1 MAEEIA
7 QHDEAPESAPDGDP
21 FSPEKTAEIAAAT
34 RTHRPQRHGPDLI
47 KRVTDK
53 AIDLLLDHLR
63 SHAKDKPDSAYTLAE
78 LQAEVAAF
86 KATPSPEMETL
97 HVEGW
102 DGCAR
107 AVQAMQWEQECEKVL
122 ERLMLNSFAH
132 LLPPVGET
140 SVQGKHLSR
149 RIVEPFVQALEQLLG
164 PEKFEQYE
172 KGCQRMVERL
182 QNQQGADFTWEMV
195 LAEPTAQTVVNDVL
209 VNISHHFLSP
219 RKRRRWMIDMVTST
233 IPPAADTIHKQW
245 QFGDQEFHMLM
256 DALYYGLRN
265 ALDSADGKRALTQRY
280 TDATV
285 AQLYSMLQA
294 LDRDYLEV
302 MRSESAA

>member
-1 MAEEIA
+1 MAEDI
-7 QHDEAPESAPDGDP
+7 APDYETPAAASDVDP
-21 FSPEKTAEIAAAT
+21 FSPEKTAEIASAT
-34 RTHRPQRHGPDLI
+34 RTNRPARHGADLI
-47 KRVTDK
+47 KRITEK
-53 AIDLLLDHLR
+53 KIDLLLDHLR
-63 SHAKDKPDSAYTLAE
+63 TQAKGKPDGAVTIAE
-78 LQAEVAAF
+78 IQAEVAAF
-86 KATPSPEMETL
+86 RAAPGPEIAAI
-97 HVEGW
+97 HSDGW
-102 DGCAR
+102 DAC
-107 AVQAMQWEQECEKVL
+107 VQAVEALQWERQRGRAL

-140 SVQGKHLSR
+140 AVQGKHLSR

-164 PEKFEQYE
+164 PKKFEQYE
-172 KGCQRMVERL
+172 SGCQRMVERL
-182 QNQQGADFTWEMV
+182 QSRHGADFSWELV

-209 VNISHHFLSP
+209 VNICHHFLSP

-233 IPPAADTIHKQW
+233 IPPAADTIHKHW

-265 ALDSADGKRALTQRY
+265 ALDSADGKHALTQRY
-280 TDATV
+280 TAATV

-302 MRSESAA
+302 MRTEGAA